1 MRGAGNRRRGPGGAR
16 TKLGGGVEAGALRAP
31 GWHGSTPR
39 LSCGKDTGSGGLRG
53 HWRREIAVAVLT
65 GGGDPGR
72 GMRRRWWFGRGAVG
86 EMGIGH
92 RVPRGSNLRK
102 SAAGLGVSAKGGH
115 PEDRGGGL
123 GCGRCAE
130 GKRREIAP
138 TCGPGVAERVGARG
152 RSGLV
157 QEETGPLCARQAE
170 RGRASAGGW
179 AARLE
184 RKRRSGRY
192 WAGAVAG

>member
-16 TKLGGGVEAGALRAP
+16 TKLGVGDEGERSRASGRRGVLLASRRGRCATPVGLWRSGALR
-31 GWHGSTPR
+31 PR
-39 LSCGKDTGSGGLRG
+39 R
-53 HWRREIAVAVLT
+53 RRELCSALSAEAAAARVC
-65 GGGDPGR
+65 GGWG
-72 GMRRRWWFGRGAVG
+72 VG
-86 EMGIGH
+86 I
-92 RVPRGSNLRK
+92 RVPGGSNLRK
-102 SAAGLGVSAKGGH
+102 SAADLGVSAKGGH